1 MNRQQIQLGLILILI
16 ALLTGLG
23 QPVFANPRLG
33 LSAHLAGL
41 MGGLVLIALGSLHA
55 YFDLGTRAKG
65 LMHWSWAYTAYA
77 NWLGCLI
84 GAITGASRLTPIAGQ
99 GHSGNLVAEGVVAF
113 LLISL
118 SIAGVVGTVLAVR
131 GFRGKTPAG
140 EDTSTQI
147 R

>member
-1 MNRQQIQLGLILILI
+1 MNRKQIQLGFLLILI

-41 MGGLVLIALGSLHA
+41 MGGLVLVALGSLHA
-55 YFDLGTRAKG
+55 HFNLGPRAKAV
-65 LMHWSWAYTAYA
+65 MHWSWVYTAYA

-99 GHSGNLVAEGVVAF
+99 GHSGNLAAEGVVAF

-118 SIAGVVGTVLAVR
+118 SITGVAGTVLAVR
-131 GFRGKTPAG
+131 GFRGKTVAG
-140 EDTSTQI
+140 DDTSTQI